1 MQSNDNKPLIPQ
13 DDLGDRI
20 RQLPYDTPGPDLT
33 RRIMA
38 DIRRKKA
45 NGFRGLLQRVRS
57 PMTVSM
63 SPLMAS
69 VLVLAVFAAGGIVYH
84 QAAGRLA
91 PGPTPNRAGQGVPV
105 VFHLQDPSA
114 KSVAV
119 MGSFNNWDPEGYEMT
134 QDPDT
139 GLWSLQLNL
148 DAGRHEYVFWVD
160 NQRIAPDPG
169 ADLVRE
175 DDFGNRNSVLFI
187 TDSPAQSI

>member
-20 RQLPYDTPGPDLT
+20 RRLPYDTPGPDLT
-33 RRIMA
+33 SRIMA
-38 DIRRKKA
+38 AVRQKKV
-45 NGFRGLLQRVRS
+45 NGFRPLLQQVWS
-57 PMTVSM
+57 PMTVSI
-63 SPLMAS
+63 SPLVAGA
-69 VLVLAVFAAGGIVYH
+69 LALIVFAAGGFVYH
-84 QAAGRLA
+84 QLAGRLA
-91 PGPTPNRAGQGVPV
+91 PGSTPNHVGQGVPV
-105 VFHLQDPSA
+105 VFHLQEPSA

-139 GLWSLQLNL
+139 GLWTLQLSL

-160 NQRIAPDPG
+160 NQRIAPDPD
-169 ADLVRE
+169 ADMVRE

-187 TDSPAQSI
+187 TDSHGQSI